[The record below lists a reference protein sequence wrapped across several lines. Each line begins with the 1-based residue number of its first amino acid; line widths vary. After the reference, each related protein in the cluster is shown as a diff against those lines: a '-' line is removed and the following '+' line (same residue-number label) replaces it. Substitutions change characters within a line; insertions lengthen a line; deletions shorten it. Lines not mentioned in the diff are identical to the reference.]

1 MSIKQTSRDYF
12 RSLQI
17 VYYALIAGQVF
28 FCAVSYFLNQTG
40 KMDTGM
46 KDRRDI
52 FLVIVPLFV
61 IGGFLSSR
69 FIFKTRLTAIKNQD
83 NLIAKM
89 TDYRGAL
96 IIKYAL
102 LEGPSFFAIVVF
114 LLTGDYL
121 FLGLSGLII
130 VYFFLIRP
138 TPETAVN
145 DLELSIM
152 EVQLINDPDC
162 EIAEIKN

>member
-1 MSIKQTSRDYF
+1 
-12 RSLQI
+12 
-17 VYYALIAGQVF
+17 
-28 FCAVSYFLNQTG
+28 
-40 KMDTGM
+40 M
-46 KDRRDI
+46 KDLREI
-52 FLVIVPLFV
+52 FLVIVPLIV

-69 FIFKTRLTAIKNQD
+69 FIFKARLNTIKNQD
-83 NLIAKM
+83 NLIVKM
-89 TDYRGAL
+89 TDYRGTL

-102 LEGPSFFAIVVF
+102 LEGPSFFSIVVF

-130 VYFFLIRP
+130 VYFFFIRP
-138 TPETAVN
+138 TSEAAVN

-152 EVQLINDPDC
+152 EVQYINDPDC

>member
-1 MSIKQTSRDYF
+1 MSTKQTSRDYF
-12 RSLQI
+12 RSLLI

-28 FCAVSYFLNQTG
+28 FALVSFYLQ
-40 KMDTGM
+40 KMGM
-46 KDRRDI
+46 MDAGIKELRDI
-52 FLVIVPLFV
+52 FLIIIPLFV
-61 IGGFLSSR
+61 VGGFLGSR
-69 FIFKTRLTAIKNQD
+69 VMFKTRLNAIKSQD
-83 NLIAKM
+83 NLISKM
-89 TDYRGAL
+89 TAYRGAL

-130 VYFFLIRP
+130 FYFFLIRP
-138 TPETAVN
+138 TSDAAGN

-152 EVQLINDPDC
+152 EVQFINDPDC
-162 EIAEIKN
+162 EIAEINN

>member
-1 MSIKQTSRDYF
+1 
-12 RSLQI
+12 

-28 FCAVSYFLNQTG
+28 FALVSFYLQ
-40 KMDTGM
+40 KTGM
-46 KDRRDI
+46 MDAGIKELRDI
-52 FLVIVPLFV
+52 FLIIIPLFV
-61 IGGFLSSR
+61 VGGFLGSR
-69 FIFKTRLTAIKNQD
+69 VMFKTRLNAIKSQD
-83 NLIAKM
+83 NLISKM
-89 TDYRGAL
+89 TAYRGAL

-138 TPETAVN
+138 TSEAAVN

-152 EVQLINDPDC
+152 EVQFINDPDC
-162 EIAEIKN
+162 EIAEINN